1 MSNLTVALD
10 EALIR
15 KARIKAV
22 QEGTTI
28 NAVVRERLKEYANST
43 GEEAPHVRATRE
55 FLALAKR
62 SKAQGGGRRWTREEI
77 NERR

>member
-1 MSNLTVALD
+1 MSNLTIALD
-10 EALIR
+10 DALIR

-28 NAVVRERLKEYANST
+28 NAVVRERLKQYASA
-43 GEEAPHVRATRE
+43 GGQEPPHVRATRE

-62 SKAQGGGRRWTREEI
+62 AKGRSSGTRWTREEI

>member
-1 MSNLTVALD
+1 MSNLTLAVD
-10 EALIR
+10 DALIR

-28 NAVVRERLKEYANST
+28 NAVVRERLKQYAST
-43 GEEAPHVRATRE
+43 GRQELPHVRATRE

-62 SKAQGGGRRWTREEI
+62 SEGRGGGRRWTRDEI